1 LTIMGR
7 TVPSYRMR
15 IDIEIANWKRFRDAL
30 RKPERDMFENM
41 LLRSKLYASAASSAL
56 RPVVLEAMFM
66 SILLDHHKRLLELVA
81 EVAKLKNPGGSKEP
95 ESIEKILQEPSLADM
110 STCQTTI
117 EATLRQEHS

>member
-1 LTIMGR
+1 MTIMGR